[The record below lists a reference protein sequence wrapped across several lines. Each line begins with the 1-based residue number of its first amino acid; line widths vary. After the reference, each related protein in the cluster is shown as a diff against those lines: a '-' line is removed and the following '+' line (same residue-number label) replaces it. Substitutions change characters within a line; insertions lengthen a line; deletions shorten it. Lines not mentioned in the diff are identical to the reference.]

1 MTVVEIQVWLQSIN
15 DSMCISNNNKLLLK
29 LFLKAF
35 EIPIFT
41 VAETFHVSG
50 KVNQLISEF
59 GVPILH
65 TNLLNINVIHVY
77 FQRNQRDSPNIWMFG
92 VV

>member
-1 MTVVEIQVWLQSIN
+1 MTVVEIQVWRQSIVN

-41 VAETFHVSG
+41 VAETFHASG
-50 KVNQLISEF
+50 TVNQLI
-59 GVPILH
+59 
-65 TNLLNINVIHVY
+65 
-77 FQRNQRDSPNIWMFG
+77 
-92 VV
+92 

>member
-1 MTVVEIQVWLQSIN
+1 MTVVEIQVWRQSIVN

-35 EIPIFT
+35 EIPIFP

-50 KVNQLISEF
+50 TLVISEF

-65 TNLLNINVIHVY
+65 ANLLNINVIHVY